1 MRDPEVF
8 LERRLIARYPGPG
21 DPVDADALIR
31 RYLPPRT

>member
-8 LERRLIARYPGPG
+8 LERRLIAGPD
-21 DPVDADALIR
+21 DPVDAGALIR